1 MNDIRQK
8 SFWQKPEGVT
18 GTLFLAA
25 IIGGGVYFLYKFSGA
40 ILSLL
45 TNTMGIVAILA
56 VLGVFIYML
65 LDPKWRTLTSYMY
78 QSVMRWITGI
88 FVTIDPMGILKNY
101 ISELQD
107 NLSKMGIQIDNL
119 KGQMRRL
126 VTIVEENN
134 KEIESNMIIA
144 KRAKEQDNESA
155 MLLASRKA
163 ARLRDSNEKY
173 TSLHKKMSILY
184 RVLTKMYSNSQIL
197 IEDTSDQ
204 VKVKEQERKAIRA
217 SHSAMRSAMSIIRG
231 DADKRALFDQ
241 AMEVIADDVANKVG
255 EMERF
260 MEMSSNFM
268 NSIDLQNGV
277 FEEQG
282 LKMLEEYEKNST
294 LLLLGGKENLED
306 DILDLKEPEKLRNS
320 NDSSYDGLFS

>member
-1 MNDIRQK
+1 
-8 SFWQKPEGVT
+8 
-18 GTLFLAA
+18 
-25 IIGGGVYFLYKFSGA
+25 
-40 ILSLL
+40 
-45 TNTMGIVAILA
+45 
-56 VLGVFIYML
+56 ML

-78 QSVMRWITGI
+78 QSIMRWITGI
-88 FVTIDPMGILKNY
+88 FVTIDPIGILKNY
-101 ISELQD
+101 INELQD
-107 NLSKMGIQIDNL
+107 NLSKMGTQIDNL

-126 VTIVEENN
+126 VSIVEENN

-144 KRAKEQDNESA
+144 KRAKEQNNESA

-282 LKMLEEYEKNST
+282 LKMLEEYEKKST
-294 LLLLGGKENLED
+294 LLLLGGKENLDD
-306 DILDLKEPEKLRNS
+306 DILDLKEPEKLRNA
-320 NDSSYDGLFS
+320 DETSYDGLFS

>member
-8 SFWQKPEGVT
+8 TFWQKPEGVT
-18 GTLFLAA
+18 GALFLAA
-25 IIGGGVYFLYKFSGA
+25 IIGGGLYFLYKFSGV
-40 ILSLL
+40 ILSML
-45 TNTMGIVAILA
+45 TNTLGIVAVLA

-65 LDPKWRTLTSYMY
+65 LDPKWRTLTSYVY
-78 QSVMRWITGI
+78 QSVMRWITGV
-88 FVTIDPMGILKNY
+88 FVTIDPIGILKNY

-107 NLSKMGIQIDNL
+107 NLSKMGVQIDNL

-144 KRAKEQDNESA
+144 KRAKEQNNESA

-184 RVLTKMYSNSQIL
+184 RVLTKMYSNSAIL

-306 DILDLKEPEKLRNS
+306 DILDLKQPEALRKS
-320 NDSSYDGLFS
+320 GDDSYDGLFN